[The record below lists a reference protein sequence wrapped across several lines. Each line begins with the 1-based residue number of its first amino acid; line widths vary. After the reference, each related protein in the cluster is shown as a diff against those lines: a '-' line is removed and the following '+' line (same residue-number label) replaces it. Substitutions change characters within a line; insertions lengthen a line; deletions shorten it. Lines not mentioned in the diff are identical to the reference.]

1 MFFTG
6 VCLSTWGG
14 GEGLHSGGAVH
25 PGEGFGRPPHWI
37 LRDAVNKR
45 PVSILLEYILVFLIL
60 LFCGFRISKFIHFYD
75 LDNPYR
81 VVSPKNCY
89 VQPVNKW
96 ASPGHMT
103 STSELLFCE
112 TRSQI
117 ICVDCSKCDPI
128 ILRNYNSFRN
138 IQGLCCMSG
147 SAPYLVVADDEH
159 GLLCHKYQLERKRD
173 LLNIN
178 LVWCVKGRLHL
189 TDADFRAGKVVYGNN
204 QLFVHDLGN
213 NCIRTFNKDGI
224 HTGRLL
230 TAGRDGIGSR
240 ILDIG
245 WQQPTSALL
254 IAHAND
260 NDLYRYSRIDVHYGT
275 ITELPLPTFQN

>member
-1 MFFTG
+1 
-6 VCLSTWGG
+6 
-14 GEGLHSGGAVH
+14 
-25 PGEGFGRPPHWI
+25 
-37 LRDAVNKR
+37 
-45 PVSILLEYILVFLIL
+45 
-60 LFCGFRISKFIHFYD
+60 
-75 LDNPYR
+75 
-81 VVSPKNCY
+81 
-89 VQPVNKW
+89 
-96 ASPGHMT
+96 
-103 STSELLFCE
+103 
-112 TRSQI
+112 
-117 ICVDCSKCDPI
+117 
-128 ILRNYNSFRN
+128 
-138 IQGLCCMSG
+138 MSG

-159 GLLCHKYQLERKRD
+159 GLLCHKYQLECKRD

-213 NCIRTFNKDGI
+213 NCIRTFNKDGL

-245 WQQPTSALL
+245 WQQPTSGLL

-260 NDLYRYSRIDVHYGT
+260 NDLYRYSRFDVHYGT
-275 ITELPLPTFQN
+275 ITELPLPAFPN